1 MARVLTLVASL
12 PFVLGIYLPGPA
24 AHTEPAASPV
34 RVTVEELWHEPGDI
48 AAKDLFDGPWGR
60 AFAPDPAAAYRFQRS
75 KRGGANP
82 GMIVVDPLNR
92 EWSVKQQAHGRTAE
106 GPIEVVLSRVL
117 SAVGYRQ
124 PPVYFLPAFSLV
136 DTFGARPEP
145 GGRFRLNH
153 PELKERGAWDWENNP
168 FVGTQPYRGLLVILI
183 MFNSSDLKNSNNSVV
198 DHTIGDGSVERW
210 YVVRDL
216 GSALGATSRIRP
228 RRGDA
233 DQFAALPFLAGSD
246 SRYVRFGYSG
256 WHNDL
261 VRDRI
266 TPDDV
271 RWASGL
277 LAQLTEAQW
286 RDAFRAG
293 GYDAAAA
300 APFIRRLREKIA
312 DGLAISG

>member
-1 MARVLTLVASL
+1 MARTLTLLAAL
-12 PFVLGIYLPGPA
+12 PLVLGMYAPGPDA
-24 AHTEPAASPV
+24 AAQATVVPE
-34 RVTVEELWHEPGDI
+34 RVTIEELWHEPGDI
-48 AAKDLFDGPWGR
+48 AAEDLFHGPWGQ
-60 AFAPDPAAAYRFQRS
+60 AFAPDPTASYRFRRS

-82 GMIVVDPLNR
+82 GMIVVDSLNR
-92 EWSVKQQAHGRTAE
+92 EWSVKQEAHGRTAE

-136 DTFGARPEP
+136 DTFGARDEP

-153 PELKERGAWDWENNP
+153 PELKERGAWDWQSNP
-168 FVGTQPYRGLLVILI
+168 FVGTTPYSGLLVILI
-183 MFNSSDLKNSNNSVV
+183 MFNSSDLKNSNNSVF
-198 DHTIGDGSVERW
+198 DHTMPDGAVERW

-216 GSALGATSRIRP
+216 GSALGTTSRIRP
-228 RRGDA
+228 MRADA
-233 DQFAALPFLAGSD
+233 DQFALLPFLSGTD
-246 SRYVRFGYSG
+246 GRYVRFGYMG
-256 WHNDL
+256 WHERL

-277 LAQLTEAQW
+277 LAQLSERQW

-300 APFIRRLREKIA
+300 EPFIRRLREKIA
-312 DGLAISG
+312 EGLAIGG

>member
-1 MARVLTLVASL
+1 MTRTLML
-12 PFVLGIYLPGPA
+12 PALLLLALGIYVSGPA
-24 AHTEPAASPV
+24 AAARTADV
-34 RVTVEELWHEPGDI
+34 TNRVTSEELWRDPGNI
-48 AAKDLFDGPWGR
+48 SGKDLFNGPWGK
-60 AFAPDPAAAYRFQRS
+60 ALAPDPAADYRFRRS

-82 GMIVVDPLNR
+82 GMIVVDSLNR
-92 EWSVKQQAHGRTAE
+92 EWSVKQGAHGRTAE

-136 DTFGARPEP
+136 DTFGARQEP

-153 PELKERGAWDWENNP
+153 PELKERGAWDWQNNP
-168 FVGTQPYRGLLVILI
+168 FVGTRPYSGLLVMLI
-183 MFNSSDLKNSNNSVV
+183 MFNSSDLKNSNNSVFE
-198 DHTIGDGSVERW
+198 HTIRDGAVERW

-216 GSALGATSRIRP
+216 GSALGTTSRVLP

-233 DQFAALPFLAGSD
+233 DGFAALPFLADSD
-246 SRYVRFGYSG
+246 SRYVRFGYTG
-256 WHNDL
+256 WHDRL

-266 TPDDV
+266 TADDV

-277 LAQLTEAQW
+277 LAQLTDAQW

-312 DGLAISG
+312 EGLAIGG

>member
-1 MARVLTLVASL
+1 MARTLTLLAAL
-12 PFVLGIYLPGPA
+12 PLVLGMYAPGPDA
-24 AHTEPAASPV
+24 AAQATVVPE
-34 RVTVEELWHEPGDI
+34 RVTIEELWHEPGDI
-48 AAKDLFDGPWGR
+48 AAEDLFHGPWGQ
-60 AFAPDPAAAYRFQRS
+60 AFAPDPTASYRFRRS

-82 GMIVVDPLNR
+82 GMIVVDSLNR
-92 EWSVKQQAHGRTAE
+92 EWSVKQEAHGRTAE

-136 DTFGARPEP
+136 DTFGARHEP

-153 PELKERGAWDWENNP
+153 PELKERGAWDWQSNP
-168 FVGTQPYRGLLVILI
+168 FVGTTPYSGLLVILI
-183 MFNSSDLKNSNNSVV
+183 MFNSSDLKNSNNSVF
-198 DHTIGDGSVERW
+198 DHTMPDGAVERW

-216 GSALGATSRIRP
+216 GSALGTTSRIRP
-228 RRGDA
+228 MRADA
-233 DQFAALPFLAGSD
+233 DQFALLPFLSGTD
-246 SRYVRFGYSG
+246 GRYVRFGYMG
-256 WHNDL
+256 WHERL

-277 LAQLTEAQW
+277 LAQLSERQW

-300 APFIRRLREKIA
+300 EPFIRRLREKIA
-312 DGLAISG
+312 EGLAIGG

>member
-1 MARVLTLVASL
+1 MARNLTLLAALSL
-12 PFVLGIYLPGPA
+12 VLGISVPGVDTAVRATAVP
-24 AHTEPAASPV
+24 ERVAS
-34 RVTVEELWHEPGDI
+34 EELWHEPGDI
-48 AAKDLFDGPWGR
+48 AAKDLFNGPWGQ
-60 AFAPDPAAAYRFQRS
+60 AFAPDPVAPYRFRRS

-82 GMIVVDPLNR
+82 GMIVVDSLNR
-92 EWSVKQQAHGRTAE
+92 EWSVKQEAHGRTAE

-136 DTFGARPEP
+136 DTFGPRHEP

-153 PELKERGAWDWENNP
+153 PELKERGAWDWQSNP
-168 FVGTQPYRGLLVILI
+168 FVGTTPYSGLLVILI
-183 MFNSSDLKNSNNSVV
+183 MFNSSDLKNSNNSVF
-198 DHTIGDGSVERW
+198 DHTMADGAVERW

-216 GSALGATSRIRP
+216 GSALGSTSRIRP
-228 RRGDA
+228 MRGDA
-233 DQFAALPFLAGSD
+233 DQFALLPFLAGSD
-246 SRYVRFGYSG
+246 GRYVRFGYTG
-256 WHNDL
+256 WHERL

-266 TPDDV
+266 MPDDV

-277 LAQLTEAQW
+277 LGRLTDAQW

-300 APFIRRLREKIA
+300 RPFIQRLREKIA
-312 DGLAISG
+312 EGLAITG

>member
-1 MARVLTLVASL
+1 MARNLMLLASL
-12 PFVLGIYLPGPA
+12 PLVLGMYVSGPDA
-24 AHTEPAASPV
+24 AVRAAV
-34 RVTVEELWHEPGDI
+34 VTDRVTIEELWHEPGNI
-48 AAKDLFDGPWGR
+48 AAKDLFNGPWGK

-75 KRGGANP
+75 KRGGTNP

-92 EWSVKQQAHGRTAE
+92 EWSIKQQAHGRVPE

-124 PPVYFLPAFSLV
+124 PPVYFLPEFSLV
-136 DTFGARPEP
+136 DTFGTRHEP

-153 PELKERGAWDWENNP
+153 PELKERGTWDWQNNP
-168 FVGTQPYRGLLVILI
+168 FVGTRPYSGLLVILI
-183 MFNSSDLKNSNNSVV
+183 MFNSSDLKNSNNSVFE
-198 DHTIGDGSVERW
+198 HTMSDGAVERW

-216 GSALGATSRIRP
+216 GSALGTTSRLRP
-228 RRGDA
+228 ARGDA
-233 DQFAALPFLAGSD
+233 DQFAAVPFLAGSD
-246 SRYVRFGYSG
+246 GGYVRFGYTG
-256 WHNDL
+256 WHERL

-277 LAQLTEAQW
+277 LARLTDAQW

-293 GYDAAAA
+293 GYDTAAAGK
-300 APFIRRLREKIA
+300 FIRRLREKIA
-312 DGLAISG
+312 EGLAIPG

>member
-1 MARVLTLVASL
+1 MTRNLMLLASL
-12 PFVLGIYLPGPA
+12 LLVLGTYISGPGTAVRA
-24 AHTEPAASPV
+24 AV
-34 RVTVEELWHEPGDI
+34 VTDRATIEQLWHEPGDI
-48 AAKDLFDGPWGR
+48 ATKDLFHGEWGE
-60 AFAPDPAAAYRFQRS
+60 ASAPDPAAPYRFRRS
-75 KRGGANP
+75 KRGGVNP

-92 EWSVKQQAHGRTAE
+92 EWSVKQEAHGRTAE

-136 DTFGARPEP
+136 DTFGARHEP

-153 PELKERGAWDWENNP
+153 PELKERGAWDWQSNP
-168 FVGTQPYRGLLVILI
+168 FVGTTPYSGLLVILI
-183 MFNSSDLKNSNNSVV
+183 MFNSSDLKNSNNSVF
-198 DHTIGDGSVERW
+198 DHTMPDGAVERW

-216 GSALGATSRIRP
+216 GSALGSTSRIRP
-228 RRGDA
+228 MRGDA
-233 DQFAALPFLAGSD
+233 DQFALLPFLSGTD
-246 SRYVRFGYSG
+246 GRYVRFGYTG
-256 WHNDL
+256 WHERL

-277 LAQLTEAQW
+277 LAQLSERQW

-300 APFIRRLREKIA
+300 EPFIRRLREKIA
-312 DGLAISG
+312 EGLAIGG